1 MRTIYRM
8 RYATGKFVLCADAP
22 EEIAG
27 TVERLVFRSAVLEVR
42 LKPEQLEEL
51 LVEAG
56 VPAEDAQAVAA
67 SLRVMDDT
75 YAVDERDF

>member
-1 MRTIYRM
+1 MRTIYRK
-8 RYATGKFVLCADAP
+8 RYATGKFVLCVEAP
-22 EEIAG
+22 EELAG

>member
-1 MRTIYRM
+1 MRTIYRK

-22 EEIAG
+22 EEIVA

-42 LKPEQLEEL
+42 LKPEQFEQL
-51 LVEAG
+51 LVETG
-56 VPAEDAQAVAA
+56 VQATNARTVAA

-75 YAVDERDF
+75 YAVDGRDF

>member
-1 MRTIYRM
+1 MTAIFKK

-22 EEIAG
+22 EQLAG
-27 TVERLVFRSAVLEVR
+27 TVERCLFRCAILEVR
-42 LKPEQLEEL
+42 LDPDRLEQLL
-51 LVEAG
+51 LEAG
-56 VPAEDAQAVAA
+56 VPGADAKAVAA